1 MRNLILGIVLFA
13 FAQAAIWFQTNGQF
27 VWPWF
32 KRNPLVLSFFGGTV
46 ISYVFIKATALVAGY
61 YGDLIWPGRF
71 IGFSVGILT
80 FAFLTNYFLNEGITV
95 KTGISLFLAILLI
108 CVQLFWK

>member
-1 MRNLILGIVLFA
+1 MRNLILGIILFA

-32 KRNPLVLSFFGGTV
+32 KRNPLVLSIFGGTV

-61 YGDLIWPGRF
+61 YDDLLWPGRF
-71 IGFSVGILT
+71 IGFSTGILT

-108 CVQLFWK
+108 CVQIFWK